1 MVRLTVMQGCRR
13 KADFEV
19 QLDQLLQHSTVGLIP
34 AQGFQI
40 RISSTFMLSPEFHLP
55 RDIVHDI
62 PDVPVISF
70 MKVIEREFIQSFQLC
85 CQLCRRNTTTL
96 KQRHH
101 AQRVVLAPTVRLVLS
116 AQLLPAHGHGAL
128 VSLHRPPARYAV
140 RMMAA
145 VEHRFRCH
153 RPTYSASHLSLEVSL
168 HHHASAVLPLVSPV
182 LLFSELLAGL
192 QAAGHATKTGAPC
205 AERSLLDQRHRTK
218 CWIKQKTETN
228 CPLVVKSAV
237 NANPLGTFKR
247 HSPVPQKTSL
257 LWFGGN

>member
-128 VSLHRPPARYAV
+128 VSLHRPPARHAV
-140 RMMAA
+140 HMQAVVERQISSNHPTHGASRLSVEVWLHGCCLCCAA
-145 VEHRFRCH
+145 VQPLRL
-153 RPTYSASHLSLEVSL
+153 PLPLWLLSLSQPL
-168 HHHASAVLPLVSPV
+168 ARAHLPP
-182 LLFSELLAGL
+182 LAGL
-192 QAAGHATKTGAPC
+192 LHAGHHQMHQPQL
-205 AERSLLDQRHRTK
+205 ERVVVQVLQ
-218 CWIKQKTETN
+218 QVGG
-228 CPLVVKSAV
+228 LVVQRVLQA
-237 NANPLGTFKR
+237 LG
-247 HSPVPQKTSL
+247 HMGQLLVPVHRRIGATRL
-257 LWFGGN
+257 